1 MLAGFLFFKKFID
14 NQKILYTIVSAT
26 FLAFGF
32 MIRHDVVYVIIPLFF
47 FLVLTVI
54 FQKTWTRTSI
64 IHKIKKIV
72 SFTLPLALAY
82 EFDRTIEVMR
92 HTVES
97 TGGAISEGIPASKN
111 IADVIIS
118 QIANFGAHSSF
129 QEIYGTGAFGLLF
142 SPGVGLFIYVP
153 ILLTVFFTFP
163 DFFRKNKIF
172 TILLLAI
179 PSIFIIDF
187 GSTNMWQGYTA
198 WSPKYLYVIIPFL
211 LLPLGASIE
220 KRGKMVL
227 PIICILGCFG
237 FFFNFVYI
245 IQDVSWFVWGQ
256 PGGFEG
262 LMGLAQGRSCSIYI
276 CPEVTWTLQYS
287 PLTTSIYFA
296 LNNLHPDLFLL
307 KLFGIQYYLLT
318 LVSLLSAEFY
328 LLYRIL
334 KPKSKPSININ

>member
-1 MLAGFLFFKKFID
+1 
-14 NQKILYTIVSAT
+14 
-26 FLAFGF
+26 
-32 MIRHDVVYVIIPLFF
+32 MIRQDVIYVIIPLFF
-47 FLVLTVI
+47 FLTLTVI
-54 FQKTWTRTSI
+54 FQKTWTLSGI
-64 IHKIKKIV
+64 IQKIKKV
-72 SFTLPLALAY
+72 LSFTLPLILGY
-82 EFDRTIEVMR
+82 EFNKTIEGMR
-92 HTVES
+92 YVAES
-97 TGGAISEGIPASKN
+97 TTSIGAEVSN
-111 IADVIIS
+111 IATSFGS
-118 QIANFGAHSSF
+118 QGA
-129 QEIYGTGAFGLLF
+129 YGSLGSGVFGLLF
-142 SPGVGLFIYVP
+142 SPGAGLFVYVP
-153 ILLTVFFTFP
+153 ILLTVFFAFP

-187 GSTNMWQGYTA
+187 GSMNMWQGYTA

-220 KRGKMVL
+220 KRGKIVL
-227 PIICILGCFG
+227 PIICVLGCFG

-262 LMGLAQGRSCSIYI
+262 LMGLAQGRACSLYI
-276 CPEVTWTLQYS
+276 CPEITWTFQYS
-287 PLTTSIYFA
+287 PLITSIYFA

-318 LVSLLSAEFY
+318 LVSLLSVEFY

-334 KPKSKPSININ
+334 KPKTKPSIDIN